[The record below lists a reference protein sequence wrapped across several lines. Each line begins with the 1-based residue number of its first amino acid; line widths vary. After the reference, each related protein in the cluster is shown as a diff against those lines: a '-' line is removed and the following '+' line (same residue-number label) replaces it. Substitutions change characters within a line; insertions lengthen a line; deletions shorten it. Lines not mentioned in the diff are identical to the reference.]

1 MASTPTLAAGNDL
14 NHRGFTLVEL
24 LVVLAIVAVA
34 TVGVQ
39 WAWSNDNRQLQRDA
53 EHLAQWLDVVR
64 ADARAQ
70 GQVARI
76 DWRPEAVQARVA
88 GLPPRQL
95 NWSAPTRVTLMN
107 ASDPDAGL
115 RLPPEPVIPATRLRL
130 QRDGQSLDVSSPG
143 FAPFAVQAATP

>member
-1 MASTPTLAAGNDL
+1 MASTPTLAAGNDVS
-14 NHRGFTLVEL
+14 HRGFTLVEL

-34 TVGVQ
+34 TIGVQ
-39 WAWSNDNRQLQRDA
+39 WAWSNNNRALQRDA

-76 DWRPEAVQARVA
+76 DWRPEAVQARVS
-88 GLPPRQL
+88 GLAPREL
-95 NWSAPTRVTLMN
+95 TWSAPTRVTLIN
-107 ASDPDAGL
+107 ASGAETSL

-130 QRDGQSLDVSSPG
+130 QRDGQSLDVASAG